1 MYNRCEVSLG
11 KLKKEKQTK
20 KQTDK
25 AVKSMKAFRVVSWT
39 RKASCKYNAFTVYI
53 TVHLSWRGM
62 ELMRTGT
69 SM

>member
-1 MYNRCEVSLG
+1 MYGNSVEDVCSQSMGALSTGVNSISV
-11 KLKKEKQTK
+11 TK
-20 KQTDK
+20 KIK
-25 AVKSMKAFRVVSWT
+25 KV
-39 RKASCKYNAFTVYI
+39 SCKYNAFTVYI